1 MHLAAGLISALLGAA
16 TPAAPAARLNLDAVV
31 ERVQHRYDGAA
42 DFRARFTQT
51 LTSAAMGRKT
61 NSSGTVLFKKPGRM
75 RWDYEKP
82 ERSTYVSD
90 GNLLWLYEPEDRQ
103 AFKQALK
110 ASQLPAALAFLTGKG
125 KLAAEFDV
133 TAAGKTPYGA
143 PGDYLLS
150 LSPKVAEPQVKTI
163 LFVVDPQ
170 SFTCARASSPTARG
184 TSTISPSPTSAWA
197 PTCPTPSST
206 SPPPPARASSTPPS
220 SASEGEARDEGA
232 NRSDAG
238 APAQKRKNSAPPV
251 VPPPTPTMGTTLSA
265 VVLAGFSPLGVLGP
279 RMSGSAQMPAP
290 MAATAATT

>member
-1 MHLAAGLISALLGAA
+1 MHLAVGLISALLGAA

-31 ERVQHRYDGAA
+31 ERVQRRYDGAA

-125 KLAAEFDV
+125 KLAAEFDIS
-133 TAAGKTPYGA
+133 AAGKTPYGA
-143 PGDYLLS
+143 PGDYLLA
-150 LSPKVAEPQVKTI
+150 LSPKAAEPQVKTI

-170 SFTCARASSPTARG
+170 SFDVRESVIIDGQGNVNDLTFADIRMG
-184 TSTISPSPTSAWA
+184 THLADA
-197 PTCPTPSST
+197 EFHFA
-206 SPPPPARASSTPPS
+206 PPA
-220 SASEGEARDEGA
+220 
-232 NRSDAG
+232 
-238 APAQKRKNSAPPV
+238 
-251 VPPPTPTMGTTLSA
+251 GTRIIDTA
-265 VVLAGFSPLGVLGP
+265 KLGK
-279 RMSGSAQMPAP
+279 
-290 MAATAATT
+290 

>member
-1 MHLAAGLISALLGAA
+1 MQIAAGLISALLGAT

-110 ASQLPAALAFLTGKG
+110 ESQLPAALAFLTGKG
-125 KLAAEFDV
+125 KLAAEFDI
-133 TAAGKTPYGA
+133 TPVAKSAYGM

-150 LSPKVAEPQVKTI
+150 LSPKTAEPQVKNI
-163 LFVVDPQ
+163 LFVVNPKTFDVRESIITDGQGNLNDLTFADIKMNSHLPE
-170 SFTCARASSPTARG
+170 SEFHFA
-184 TSTISPSPTSAWA
+184 
-197 PTCPTPSST
+197 
-206 SPPPPARASSTPPS
+206 PPPGVRVIDTA
-220 SASEGEARDEGA
+220 
-232 NRSDAG
+232 
-238 APAQKRKNSAPPV
+238 K
-251 VPPPTPTMGTTLSA
+251 
-265 VVLAGFSPLGVLGP
+265 LGK
-279 RMSGSAQMPAP
+279 
-290 MAATAATT
+290 